1 MTHKLSNAFST
12 LFSFFAN
19 LFNYE
24 NLLSAYDDEN
34 LTDEEREQLEREVFI
49 HSTMIF

>member
-1 MTHKLSNAFST
+1 MAHKLINAFSK

-19 LFNYE
+19 LFSYE
-24 NLLSAYDDEN
+24 NLFDGYDEN
-34 LTDEEREQLEREVFI
+34 MTDEEREQLERGVFI